1 MATLVVL
8 GSGIMAT
15 ALATPFT
22 DNGNEVRLVGTHLD
36 REIIDSIQNTGLHPH
51 LNLEVIRKGHS
62 PKAGIRP
69 GDVRTNPPKFF
80 SKQLRDQVADK
91 SWDSFHWTVDEKW
104 LTADDPPDIV
114 PGGDLFSP

>member
-36 REIIDSIQNTGLHPH
+36 REIIDSIKNTWCAPQPQPLGAP
-51 LNLEVIRKGHS
+51 NVTAYQLE
-62 PKAGIRP
+62 
-69 GDVRTNPPKFF
+69 
-80 SKQLRDQVADK
+80 
-91 SWDSFHWTVDEKW
+91 
-104 LTADDPPDIV
+104 
-114 PGGDLFSP
+114 